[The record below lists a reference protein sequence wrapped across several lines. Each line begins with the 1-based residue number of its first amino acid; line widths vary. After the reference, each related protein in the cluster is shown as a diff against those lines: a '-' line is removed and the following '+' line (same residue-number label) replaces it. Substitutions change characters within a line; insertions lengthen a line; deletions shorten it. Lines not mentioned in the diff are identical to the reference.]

1 MLAFDCLHD
10 LDYHTG
16 KPYGLTAYHKK
27 LVKTNENKS
36 IQEFKLIFCEK
47 KSPRIVVI
55 LMRPTLADTTD

>member
-27 LVKTNENKS
+27 LVKTNENQYVITKTFNSILGGKS
-36 IQEFKLIFCEK
+36 YHGLLR
-47 KSPRIVVI
+47 SR
-55 LMRPTLADTTD
+55 